1 MWIRYGLEIEKAY
14 PRQARLWELC
24 EWWGSSASSEWSAT
38 LLVFK
43 VWSIPCIRSYI
54 ILILIIIMIR
64 PGTSLGWSFS
74 SCSSLFSSSPAS
86 FSTLSRTDL
95 VLRDGERK
103 PSLGRMKKSY
113 FQIDSW
119 KAQVFYIG
127 FQGFHG
133 LHMVGLDDP
142 HFSWLPPTT
151 WGVSANISRLS
162 HLPRA
167 LYQQMQTHSIPNHI
181 HPLYNWP
188 DCSKSSTCSCLQ
200 TMMGQLFCGLC
211 ALCGLFLLNIP
222 SYIIVSRWR
231 I

>member
-74 SCSSLFSSSPAS
+74 SCSSPFSSSPAS

-103 PSLGRMKKSY
+103 PSLGRMKKSIFSDRFLKSASILY
-113 FQIDSW
+113 WFSGI
-119 KAQVFYIG
+119 
-127 FQGFHG
+127 
-133 LHMVGLDDP
+133 
-142 HFSWLPPTT
+142 SWLAYGGPWWPSLQLAPTYNLRCFGKYFKT
-151 WGVSANISRLS
+151 FTSSEGPLPTNANTFNS
-162 HLPRA
+162 
-167 LYQQMQTHSIPNHI
+167 
-181 HPLYNWP
+181 
-188 DCSKSSTCSCLQ
+188 
-200 TMMGQLFCGLC
+200 
-211 ALCGLFLLNIP
+211 
-222 SYIIVSRWR
+222 
-231 I
+231 